1 MEDIIRQVL
10 PIILFLGL
18 MYFMLFLPEKKR
30 KAAFQKMISEL
41 KVNDEV
47 TTRGGII
54 GRIVKLDEETITLET
69 GTDRVKLKFA
79 KSAVATVRTGAAE

>member
-1 MEDIIRQVL
+1 
-10 PIILFLGL
+10 
-18 MYFMLFLPEKKR
+18 
-30 KAAFQKMISEL
+30 
-41 KVNDEV
+41 V

-69 GTDRVKLKFA
+69 GADRVKLKFA